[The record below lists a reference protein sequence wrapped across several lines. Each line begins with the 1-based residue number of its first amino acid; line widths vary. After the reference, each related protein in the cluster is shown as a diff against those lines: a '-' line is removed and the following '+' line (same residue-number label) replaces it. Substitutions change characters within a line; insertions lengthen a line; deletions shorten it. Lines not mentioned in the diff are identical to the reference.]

1 MNGINTAPEDLAPTR
16 QPADSHLANPKIRLT
31 ALIIAALIAAAA
43 LWVGISHRYTQALN
57 DRNAAV
63 ADAMTAF
70 EDNQK
75 ARQDGSQLLPKT
87 LGDLMFTK
95 GTDRLKLL
103 LSKENP
109 YCNTQLSM
117 PEPETREI
125 ALAQAE
131 VARVYLTECEQH
143 TRAVR
148 DSIQEAKIAALRNEA
163 GNADTRLTTS
173 ADFLQL
179 YVDDEMYLDKDL
191 HLKKEAQAL
200 IDLAYKQK
208 ENIKTALKN
217 NQNDQ
222 LDTLITDAE
231 KIVTEIKSLQGKM
244 DQARSEWTQRKHAN
258 RAANSTFAP
267 AAPRATASISTPVA
281 ESGSGTAVVEDGGSP
296 MRLTKAGKVKPRQHT
311 VDRMPMN

>member
-1 MNGINTAPEDLAPTR
+1 MSDPNPAPEDLTSTG
-16 QPADSHLANPKIRLT
+16 QTADPHLANPKIRLT
-31 ALIIAALIAAAA
+31 ALIIAALIAFAA
-43 LWVGISHRYTQALN
+43 LWVGISHYRYTKVLN
-57 DRNAAV
+57 ERDAAV
-63 ADAMTAF
+63 TEAVTAF

-75 ARQDGSQLLPKT
+75 ARQDGRQLLPKT
-87 LGDLMFTK
+87 LGELMFTR

-131 VARVYLTECEQH
+131 VARVYVTECEQH

-191 HLKKEAQAL
+191 HLKKEARAL
-200 IDLAYKQK
+200 IDRAYKQK
-208 ENIKTALKN
+208 ESIKTALKN
-217 NQNDQ
+217 QQNDQ
-222 LDTLITDAE
+222 LGTLITDAE

-244 DQARSEWTQRKHAN
+244 DQARSEWTQQKRAN
-258 RAANSTFAP
+258 RAASTS
-267 AAPRATASISTPVA
+267 R
-281 ESGSGTAVVEDGGSP
+281 
-296 MRLTKAGKVKPRQHT
+296 
-311 VDRMPMN
+311 